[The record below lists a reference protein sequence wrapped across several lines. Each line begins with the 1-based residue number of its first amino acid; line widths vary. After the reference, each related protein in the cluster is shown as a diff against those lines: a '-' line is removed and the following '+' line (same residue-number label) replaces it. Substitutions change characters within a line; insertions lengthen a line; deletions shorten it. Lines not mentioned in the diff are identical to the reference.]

1 MMTMPFQL
9 ESPFIDDYL
18 KPTDVVNYQHERIVQ
33 LIDALHVVELPELEK
48 VRTFYEYVRDEIA
61 HSWDEQTHTVTCTAS
76 DVVEHQT
83 GICYAKA
90 NLLAALLR
98 HEGIPSGFCY
108 QRLMLFDEPQ
118 QGYYLHAF
126 NAIYLT
132 SLNRWVYADARG
144 NVQTELSLEEP
155 ALAFTADES
164 LGEKTYDV
172 IYIAPNPKTMHVLK
186 EAEDALAMYANDLP
200 DTL

>member
-61 HSWDEQTHTVTCTAS
+61 HSWDEQTHTVTRTAS

-172 IYIAPNPKTMHVLK
+172 IYIAPNPKTMNVLK

>member
-1 MMTMPFQL
+1 MPFQL

-18 KPTDVVNYQHERIVQ
+18 KPTDVVNYHHEHIEQ
-33 LIDALHVVELPELEK
+33 LIGTLNVAALSELEK
-48 VRTFYEYVRDEIA
+48 VRTFYEYVRDDIA
-61 HSWDEQTHTVTCTAS
+61 HSWDEQTHIVTRTAS
-76 DVVEHQT
+76 EVAEHQT

-108 QRLMLFDEPQ
+108 QRLMLFDEPE

-126 NAIYLT
+126 NAIYLP

-155 ALAFTADES
+155 ALAFTPDET
-164 LGEKTYDV
+164 LGEKTYD
-172 IYIAPNPKTMHVLK
+172 IIFTTPNSKTMNVLQH
-186 EAEDALAMYANDLP
+186 AEDALAMYANDLP